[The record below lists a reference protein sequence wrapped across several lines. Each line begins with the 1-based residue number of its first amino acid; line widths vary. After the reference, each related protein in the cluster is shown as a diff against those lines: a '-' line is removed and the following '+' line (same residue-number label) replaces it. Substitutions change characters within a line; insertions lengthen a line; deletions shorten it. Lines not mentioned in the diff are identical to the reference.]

1 MPSLCNGLQQQKALS
16 FQGPSFVPVSVEI
29 GLEGSKGSM
38 KGKLKRAGWDDS
50 FLARLL
56 TYRSQNQMR

>member
-1 MPSLCNGLQQQKALS
+1 
-16 FQGPSFVPVSVEI
+16 
-29 GLEGSKGSM
+29 M

-56 TYRSQNQMR
+56 TCRPQNQMR